1 MNTIELNKNG
11 SVTSPKG
18 FKAAGITAGLKKSG
32 KPDLALIKSEFPTV
46 TAGAFT
52 NNLFAA
58 APVVWDRELLAAGQS
73 IRAVVINSGIAN
85 ACTGE
90 QGYKDAKEMAVQ
102 VANLL
107 HLKPEEV
114 LVSSTGRIGVPMPMA
129 IIKKGIAKAAAA
141 LRDDGG
147 ILASEAI
154 ITTDTRPKHI
164 SAALLINGKKV
175 TIGGM
180 TKGAGMIAPQMKI
193 CRPPQATMLSYITT
207 DVAITRNA
215 LNACLSESLEKSY
228 NRIIIDG
235 DTSTN
240 DTLICMANGQ
250 AGNQQL
256 TESSASLKLFKEA
269 LNIVSGYLAKEMVL
283 DGEGVSSFIE
293 LNISGARSDSDARK
307 CAEAIARSPLC
318 KTAWFGCDPNWG
330 RILDAAGYCGI
341 AFDPTKVQL
350 DYEDVP
356 VVRNGMDAGTPEEK
370 LAELLHQ
377 REMSIHLDLGS
388 GTGKFTLWTC
398 DLTYEYVKIN
408 AEYHT

>member
-18 FKAAGITAGLKKSG
+18 FKATGITAGLKKSG

-52 NNLFAA
+52 SNLFAA
-58 APVVWDRELLAAGQS
+58 APVVWDRKLLAAGHS

-85 ACTGE
+85 ACTGK
-90 QGYKDAKEMAVQ
+90 QGYKDTQDMATQ
-102 VANLL
+102 VATLL
-107 HLKPEEV
+107 NLKPEEV
-114 LVSSTGRIGVPMPMA
+114 FVSSTGRIGVPMPMD
-129 IIKKGIAKAAAA
+129 IIRKGIAKAAAS

-154 ITTDTRPKHI
+154 ITTDTYPKHI
-164 SAALLINGKKV
+164 SASVIIDGKRV

-180 TKGAGMIAPQMKI
+180 TKGAGMIAPQMKM

-207 DVAITRNA
+207 DAAITREA

-240 DTLICMANGQ
+240 DTLVCIANGQ
-250 AGNQQL
+250 AGNPQL
-256 TESSASLKLFKEA
+256 TEKSASLKLFSEA
-269 LNIVSGYLAKEMVL
+269 LNKVSGLLAKEMVL

-293 LNISGARSDSDARK
+293 LNICGAHSDSDARK

-330 RILDAAGYCGI
+330 RILDAAGYSGI
-341 AFDPTKVQL
+341 LFDPEKVQL
-350 DYEDVP
+350 DYENVP
-356 VVRNGMDAGTPEEK
+356 VVRNGVDAGTPEKK
-370 LAELLHQ
+370 LAEILHQ
-377 REMSIHLDLGS
+377 REMSISLDLGS

-398 DLTYEYVKIN
+398 DLTYQYVKIN